1 VTGPDDSDSP
11 EIPYVRA
18 MSVLRQATK
27 STPDALRDKL
37 LLHPLALYITLIDMN
52 FKAV

>member
-1 VTGPDDSDSP
+1 MTGPDDSDSP

-37 LLHPLALYITLIDMN
+37 LLHTLWRFIAL
-52 FKAV
+52 